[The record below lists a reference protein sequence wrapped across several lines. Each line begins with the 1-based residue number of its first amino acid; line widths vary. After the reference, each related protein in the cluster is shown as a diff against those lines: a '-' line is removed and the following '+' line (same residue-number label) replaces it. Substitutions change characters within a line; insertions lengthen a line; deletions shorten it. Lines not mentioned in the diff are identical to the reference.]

1 MPANVQKLTDQEL
14 LGEIGRRFEEK
25 SASIQE
31 MEFMTK
37 KLLELNERT
46 KQAESIKSQ
55 FLSLIKN
62 EFNNPI
68 SSLLNLA
75 NMITARKHPDKFEQ
89 MSAMLHM
96 ELLRLDFQLKNI
108 FSATEIEAGEI
119 GSDYSTINFRS
130 IYEDVLTSFKY
141 LITEKNLTVALD
153 RCEDEGFVSD
163 AHKVYMILLNLVS
176 NACEFSYPDA
186 KVGVSLKKI
195 EAGYRISVEDTGE
208 GVDVKYINEIYNR
221 FTKFSSGKT
230 RAHAGLGLGLSVARG
245 LAEALDGEIFA
256 ESEEGYTLFC
266 VDLPEVDSAGVGASE
281 GGNEF
286 LFDDF
291 GDDDA
296 VEL

>member
-1 MPANVQKLTDQEL
+1 MPSNIEQLSDQEL
-14 LGEIGRRFEEK
+14 LGEISRRFEEK
-25 SASIQE
+25 AASIKE

-46 KQAESIKSQ
+46 KQTESIKSQ

-75 NMITARKHPDKFEQ
+75 NMLTAKKHPDKFDQ
-89 MSAMLHM
+89 MSSMMHM

-119 GSDYSTINFRS
+119 GNDFSTINFKS
-130 IYEDVLTSFKY
+130 VYEDVLASFKY
-141 LITEKNLTVALD
+141 LITEKNLTVVLD

-163 AHKVYMILLNLVS
+163 AHKIYMILLNLVS

-186 KVGVSLKKI
+186 KVGVSLKQI
-195 EAGYRISVEDTGE
+195 DGGYRISVEDTGE
-208 GVDVKYINEIYNR
+208 GVDVKYTNEIYNR

-245 LAEALDGEIFA
+245 LAEALDGQIFM
-256 ESEEGYTLFC
+256 ESQEGYTLFC
-266 VDLPEVDSAGVGASE
+266 VDLPKVDAEAAGASD

-291 GDDDA
+291 GADDA